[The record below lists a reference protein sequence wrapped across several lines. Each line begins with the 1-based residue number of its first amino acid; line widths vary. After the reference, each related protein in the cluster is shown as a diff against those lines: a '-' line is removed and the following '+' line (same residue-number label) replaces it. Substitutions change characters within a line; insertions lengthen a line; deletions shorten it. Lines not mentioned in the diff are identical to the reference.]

1 MEFNTAIIGTGIGM
15 KHFIAINSYKNSRVT
30 VIYEKNSNKL
40 QKLKKKFPKIIF
52 AKNENEIFENKN
64 INVVSIASYDDD
76 HYRQIIKGI
85 KNNKHLIIEKPICLT
100 FEQLKSIKKL
110 LDKSKVQ
117 ITSNLVLRVNSLF
130 KNIHKIL
137 KNDKIFYLELDY
149 IWGRRDKF
157 SGWRSQIKDYS
168 FTLGAAVHVFD
179 LLLWFV
185 GKKPISVIAIGNDI
199 ITKNTSFK
207 KKSFIV
213 YILKFHNGLIA
224 KISANG
230 CAIYN
235 HLHEVKIFQ
244 KNKTIINDIN
254 GAKIIFKK
262 NKKIFT
268 KKMNFSYPDKQNR
281 KNLIIDFLDSLSK
294 KKYNHIVSKN
304 DIFDAMSIC
313 FAADKS
319 LKKNKEI
326 IIKYL

>member
-1 MEFNTAIIGTGIGM
+1 MKFNAAIIGTGIGM
-15 KHFIAINSYKNSRVT
+15 KHFNAINAYKNSEVT
-30 VIYEKNSNKL
+30 VIFEKNSNKL
-40 QKLKKKFPKIIF
+40 KKLKKKFPKIVF
-52 AKNENEIFENKN
+52 AKNENEIFENEN
-64 INVVSIASYDDD
+64 INVVSIASYDDH
-76 HYRQIIKGI
+76 HYRQIVKGI

-100 FEQLKSIKKL
+100 FEQLKKIKKL
-110 LDKSKVQ
+110 LDKSEVQ

-130 KNIHKIL
+130 KNIQKIL
-137 KNDKIFYLELDY
+137 KKDKIFYLELDY
-149 IWGRRDKF
+149 IWGRRAKF

-185 GKKPISVIAIGNDI
+185 GKKPISIIATGNDI
-199 ITKNTSFK
+199 ITKKTNFK

-213 YILKFHNGLIA
+213 YILKFHDGLIA

-235 HLHEVKIFQ
+235 HFHEVKIFQ
-244 KNKTIINDIN
+244 KNKTIISDIN
-254 GAKIIFKK
+254 GAKIVYKK
-262 NKKIFT
+262 NKKNFI

-294 KKYNHIVSKN
+294 RKYNHIISRN
-304 DIFDAMSIC
+304 DIFDAMCIC

-319 LKKNKEI
+319 LEKNKEV